1 MRKFYCFSL
10 LMLLSM
16 ALCGGTAMAQK
27 KVTVDNIEYH
37 CDTYEPR
44 ATVVDGK
51 SATGEVVIPAEVEY
65 EGKKYTV
72 ISIFE
77 KSFMANT
84 AITSVEIPASVKYIG
99 AYAFYGCTSLV
110 SITGGADTLDLAFN
124 PFLDTPWLANLPT
137 ENGLTYWKGWAFCT
151 DVPNGFDEL
160 RIKEGTVGIV
170 SASGKARGKTMYLP
184 KSLQ

>member
-27 KVTVDNIEYH
+27 KVTVDNIEYR

-110 SITGGADTLDLAFN
+110 SITGGADTLL
-124 PFLDTPWLANLPT
+124 
-137 ENGLTYWKGWAFCT
+137 LTHFSIPLG
-151 DVPNGFDEL
+151 
-160 RIKEGTVGIV
+160 
-170 SASGKARGKTMYLP
+170 
-184 KSLQ
+184 